1 MLRRMRALLAL
12 ALFLVLAASARAQDG
27 LVLNFR
33 DAEIRDVI
41 DLVARSTGQRFI
53 FDSEIRGRVTI
64 ILEDEVSRDE
74 ALEVLNAA
82 LLMVGYA
89 TLPGPDGSWKILP
102 IEAAKGAAPW
112 MYGPASSESS
122 RLVTTLVRLES
133 ADPTE
138 LAQILGQDTRASIVL
153 PYPAT
158 NGLIIA
164 ASEDRLA
171 RMLDL
176 VRALD
181 QASATELA
189 VFPLRYAEAQALAAQ
204 LEVVFKEGDAPD
216 VPWRVIVEERTNS
229 LVVQAARARIDAV
242 RRFIALVDVPSRA
255 PSGYHVVRIVNAD
268 AETVA
273 THLQGLEFGA
283 AQASGT
289 ARTNGARGAAA
300 AGQPARAIEVVADVP
315 TNSLI
320 IRAPAGL
327 FGEIAAVI
335 AELDRIPPRV
345 AIEAHVWEVQTAR
358 ELELGFNALIPLKVG
373 NDPDDTFA
381 FATIGD
387 TSGLLGSAQ
396 TTPFLA
402 RFTRRPLV
410 IPVLG
415 PDGETIDAIVPEG
428 AAELIASDG
437 RVSLRTL
444 TSPYL
449 LAASGEEQSIFAGD
463 QVPIP
468 VTTGVG
474 ATADDGTVTDPED
487 DNPFVTDLSIQR
499 QDVGV
504 ELRVKPLAVSGDI
517 VTLELHISVTSVA
530 PSVTLLGSN
539 AAESELQGPTI
550 REFTVDANVRLTAGA
565 VVVVA
570 SAPLDSM
577 GKGETGVPFFKDIPI
592 LGWFFKSTRDIE
604 RRRRL
609 VAAVQ
614 VNMIHTADQ
623 QRAESITRRLAL
635 ERHFTRTN
643 PLSDLI
649 AAPYAV
655 LVATRTSSEGA
666 DRVLADLRGLEGVP
680 VVVPWTVDGT
690 TQYDVYLAGFEEIA
704 ELGPLTVALRQL
716 GFTTRLEVIG
726 PPRT

>member
-1 MLRRMRALLAL
+1 MRALLAL
-12 ALFLVLAASARAQDG
+12 ALLVVLAAPARAQDG

-89 TLPGPDGSWKILP
+89 TLPGPDGSWKIQSV
-102 IEAAKGAAPW
+102 EAAKGAAPW
-112 MYGPASSESS
+112 LYGPASSESS

-138 LAQILGQDTRASIVL
+138 LAQILGQDTRAAIVL

-189 VFPLRYAEAQALAAQ
+189 VFPLRYSEAQALADQ
-204 LEVVFKEGDAPD
+204 LEVVFKAGDSPD

-229 LVVQAARARIDAV
+229 LIVQAARERVDDV
-242 RRFIALVDVPSRA
+242 RAFIALVDVPSRA

-283 AQASGT
+283 AQAT
-289 ARTNGARGAAA
+289 GAAA
-300 AGQPARAIEVVADVP
+300 AGQPARAIDVVADVP

-345 AIEAHVWEVQTAR
+345 GIEAHVWEVTTAR

-373 NDPDDTFA
+373 DEPDDTFA

-387 TSGLLGSAQ
+387 TSGLLGAPQ

-437 RVSLRTL
+437 NVRMRTL

-474 ATADDGTVTDPED
+474 ATAPDGTTTDPED
-487 DNPFVTDLSIQR
+487 DNPFVTDLSIER

-530 PSVTLLGSN
+530 PSVTLLGDN
-539 AAESELQGPTI
+539 AAQSELQGPTI

-570 SAPLDSM
+570 SAPLDTTAR
-577 GKGETGVPFFKDIPI
+577 GETGVPFFKDIPI

-604 RRRRL
+604 RTRRL

-635 ERHFTRTN
+635 ERHFARTN

-649 AAPYAV
+649 GAPYAV
-655 LVATRTSSEGA
+655 LVATRSSSEGA
-666 DRVLADLRGLEGVP
+666 ERVVADLRGLSGVP
-680 VVVPWTVDGT
+680 VVVPWTVDGA
-690 TQYDVYLAGFEEIA
+690 TQYDVYLAGFEEIS
-704 ELGPLTVALRQL
+704 ELGPLTVTLRQL